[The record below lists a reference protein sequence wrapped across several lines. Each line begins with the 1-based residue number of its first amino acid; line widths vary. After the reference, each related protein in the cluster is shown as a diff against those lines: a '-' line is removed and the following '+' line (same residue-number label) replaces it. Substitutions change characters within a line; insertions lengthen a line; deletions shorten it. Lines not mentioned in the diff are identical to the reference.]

1 MDPTLAFFSILGA
14 IAVGMMSPGPSV
26 LFVARLS
33 AESGARAGLAA
44 ALGMG
49 LGGFLFAVLAI
60 AGLTALIA
68 QAPVFYLVLKAGGGA
83 YLIYLGWRLWRGAR
97 TPMPA
102 AREGTARAASSWR
115 AFVLALAV
123 QVSNPKTAVVYASVF
138 AALLPANV
146 PLALAIALPAALFF
160 MELGWYVLLALG
172 FSRPRLRAAYG
183 RAKTWIDR
191 GAGSVMALLGLRLM
205 ADAAFGGAPR

>member
-1 MDPTLAFFSILGA
+1 MMDAMLAFFGILGA
-14 IAVGMMSPGPSV
+14 IAVGMVSPGPSV

-68 QAPVFYLVLKAGGGA
+68 QAPWAYLAFKLGGGA
-83 YLIYLGWRLWRGAR
+83 YLAYLGWRLWRGAR
-97 TPMPA
+97 KPMTVAPEDTP
-102 AREGTARAASSWR
+102 RGTSRVR
-115 AFVLALAV
+115 AFTLALAV
-123 QVSNPKTAVVYASVF
+123 QMSNPKTAVVYASVF
-138 AALLPANV
+138 AALLPAQV
-146 PLALAIALPAALFF
+146 PLALAIALPIALFC

-191 GAGSVMALLGLRLM
+191 GAGGVMALLGLRLM
-205 ADAAFGGAPR
+205 ADAALTR